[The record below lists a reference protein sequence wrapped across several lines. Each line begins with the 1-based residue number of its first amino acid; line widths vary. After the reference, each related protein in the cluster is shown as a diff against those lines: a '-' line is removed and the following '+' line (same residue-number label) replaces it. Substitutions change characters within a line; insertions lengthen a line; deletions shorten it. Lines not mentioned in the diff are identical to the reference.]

1 MELDLKNYNYEV
13 RHVRTLNECINS
25 LIQGYAGTVL
35 PCDLEKYFVELVQDE
50 CFFRY
55 PLIRYM
61 YAHILLVG
69 YWVADDYRM
78 QCCVHQGEDR
88 ELAKEILM
96 PLAQEGLAPAQ
107 YDIANWFYFTGDDM
121 NEQAQW
127 FLMASRQ
134 DYPPAVKKVEALLAL
149 GVREKLSNETVKT
162 VCTEVV
168 RTCEGSYSKE
178 FATDLLKKMEKEEA
192 EKNL

>member
-61 YAHILLVG
+61 YAHILLFG
-69 YWVADDYRM
+69 YWVADDYYA
-78 QCCVHQGEDR
+78 QSCICQGEDR

-96 PLAQEGLAPAQ
+96 PLAEEGLAPAQ
-107 YDIANWFYFTGDDM
+107 YDIAEWFYFTGDDM

-134 DYPPAVKKVEALLAL
+134 DYPPAVKKVEHLL
-149 GVREKLSNETVKT
+149 GMDEREKLSNETVKA

-178 FATDLLKKMEKEEA
+178 FATGLLEKMAKEET
-192 EKNL
+192 EKIL